1 MRFSSEFTLLIILK
15 QSELTLRRESKQPL
29 VLSFPSQNL
38 LGRKKPLRMYDYP
51 FHRFCFCISRHSK
64 QQGSIQPLPQRRTSQ
79 QDSNQQLHIPEPT
92 GVTGSLFRSS
102 NISFGSDYPSSHNFH
117 SMEYQESIVRD
128 CTNSIDNTRVQRSL
142 QQFSTLQ
149 QCCCKS

>member
-1 MRFSSEFTLLIILK
+1 MKLSL
-15 QSELTLRRESKQPL
+15 LTLHRESKQPL

-38 LGRKKPLRMYDYP
+38 LGRKKPLRMCGHH

-64 QQGSIQPLPQRRTSQ
+64 QQGPIQPLPPRRTLQ

-102 NISFGSDYPSSHNFH
+102 NISFGSDCPSNHNFH
-117 SMEYQESIVRD
+117 STEYQESIVRD
-128 CTNSIDNTRVQRSL
+128 CTNSIDYTRVQRSL
-142 QQFSTLQ
+142 QQFSALQ
-149 QCCCKS
+149 KCCCKS